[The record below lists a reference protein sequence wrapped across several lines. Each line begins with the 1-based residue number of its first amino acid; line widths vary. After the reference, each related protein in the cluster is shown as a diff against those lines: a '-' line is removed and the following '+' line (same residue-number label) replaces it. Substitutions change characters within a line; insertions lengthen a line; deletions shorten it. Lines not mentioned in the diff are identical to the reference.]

1 MSTQIFSQEDKDLD
15 RVSIV
20 TTRKRVYKDID
31 LSFNIRTTGDILKK
45 TEAASV
51 KQAIKTLLLTNRF
64 EKPFEPNFGC
74 DLSGM
79 LFELADGK
87 TGGKIIEKIKSSIET
102 YEPRAIV
109 RSVQVAL
116 SDNQNALNII
126 MVFQVKNTDQVVTF
140 ETTVSRLR

>member
-15 RVSIV
+15 KVSIV
-20 TTRKRVYKDID
+20 TTRRRIYKDID

-45 TEAASV
+45 TEAAAV
-51 KQAIKTLLLTNRF
+51 KQSVRTLLLTNRF

-74 DLSGM
+74 DLSDM

-87 TGGKIIEKIKSSIET
+87 TGGRIIEKIKNSIEI

-116 SDNQNALNII
+116 SDNQNALNIA
-126 MVFQVKNTDQVVTF
+126 MVFQIKNTDQVVTF